1 MATLEERKAKIR
13 EASKLYKQKERARK
27 KARKAKEDDRILH
40 LRANYS
46 QTRPRADDDEL
57 AYFRSQGARNASL
70 HESSSSDD
78 DDSLPRRSRSRER
91 PAPRPSEVI
100 VID

>member
-1 MATLEERKAKIR
+1 MIWSPFVLVAAAAAAKPKKRTATPGLVLASFGDGPKY
-13 EASKLYKQKERARK
+13 EA
-27 KARKAKEDDRILH
+27 
-40 LRANYS
+40 
-46 QTRPRADDDEL
+46 TL
-57 AYFRSQGARNASL
+57 AYFRGQGARNASL

>member
-1 MATLEERKAKIR
+1 MDLTQDSSGDD
-13 EASKLYKQKERARK
+13 EAPARPMGHMPA
-27 KARKAKEDDRILH
+27 ARPPPP
-40 LRANYS
+40 
-46 QTRPRADDDEL
+46 RPRADDDEL

>member
-1 MATLEERKAKIR
+1 MDLTQDSSGDD
-13 EASKLYKQKERARK
+13 EAPARPTGHTPA
-27 KARKAKEDDRILH
+27 ARSPR
-40 LRANYS
+40 S
-46 QTRPRADDDEL
+46 PRPRADDDEL

>member
-1 MATLEERKAKIR
+1 MDLTQDSSGD
-13 EASKLYKQKERARK
+13 EAAPPPRPIGHMPAAR
-27 KARKAKEDDRILH
+27 
-40 LRANYS
+40 S
-46 QTRPRADDDEL
+46 PPPRPRADDDEL

>member
-1 MATLEERKAKIR
+1 MDLTQDSSGED
-13 EASKLYKQKERARK
+13 EAAPPSP
-27 KARKAKEDDRILH
+27 
-40 LRANYS
+40 
-46 QTRPRADDDEL
+46 RPRADDDEL